1 MKGLYDNG
9 EYMYISTT
17 TQCYAM
23 PCKNAHANASLC
35 KRCSYAVAMLTFDI
49 VNGLMPEHQH
59 ISNDEPMPP

>member
-1 MKGLYDNG
+1 
-9 EYMYISTT
+9 
-17 TQCYAM
+17 M

-59 ISNDEPMPP
+59 ISDDEPMPP